1 MPKFF
6 DKTELVLLILIIL
19 MFDVNGL
26 CEIASKY
33 IITTDKGSIIAYLL
47 TLSIMFYSL
56 YLYDSICNMYE
67 LPTIIYKVSNDHSG
81 KPTCNE
87 ITDKLKNTCNRAII
101 SMDDNCIK
109 PSINHGTYL
118 AERVTFNIIC
128 VILCVLAYVSIF
140 RVVDGD
146 NINPKFKRFIFAL
159 PILLASCGIFTFANV
174 YMPYYKFV

>member
-6 DKTELVLLILIIL
+6 DKSELILLILIIL
-19 MFDVNGL
+19 LFDVNGL

-56 YLYDSICNMYE
+56 FLYDGICNMYE

-81 KPTCNE
+81 KPSCNK
-87 ITDKLKNTCNRAII
+87 ITDKLKDTCNRFITD
-101 SMDDNCIK
+101 MDDNCVK
-109 PSINHGTYL
+109 PNIDHGTYL
-118 AERVTFNIIC
+118 AERLTFNVIG
-128 VILCVLAYVSIF
+128 VILLVLVFVSIF
-140 RVVDGD
+140 KVYDGE
-146 NINPKFKRFIFAL
+146 NINSKPMRAL
-159 PILLASCGIFTFANV
+159 KSLPVIIASLGIFGFANV